1 MHYTGQEIEI
11 IYTTKS
17 KITNNHRSLNDKKYF
32 LFLREFLVGFRRQ
45 SFSEKK
51 NVFVRYSPFY
61 KTLAKSRLQ
70 MHWVFVRFFEM
81 GDRLHFAVHVEM
93 FISNNM

>member
-17 KITNNHRSLNDKKYF
+17 KITNNHRSLNNKKYF

-51 NVFVRYSPFY
+51 MYLLD
-61 KTLAKSRLQ
+61 TA
-70 MHWVFVRFFEM
+70 RF
-81 GDRLHFAVHVEM
+81 
-93 FISNNM
+93 IKP